1 MNASLK
7 LAAILLSAFFIFGC
21 EEGPMEEA
29 GEEIDDATSDLG
41 NAVEDA
47 CEDVKDSAGADDK
60 DC

>member
-21 EEGPMEEA
+21 EKGPMEEA
-29 GEEIDDATSDLG
+29 GEEIDNAATDFG

-47 CEDVKDSAGADDK
+47 CEDVKDSAGAEDK